1 MTDTLVSLVR
11 QLGPRD
17 HLRFPELARISATI
31 EAYAEGTPPKLEA
44 FLEALGDQADQV
56 TIAFERDD
64 GNYQYRHFGSRL
76 ADDAGF
82 DMTGKSTADFDT
94 ITRNHIERSFQAT
107 QESGVALST
116 VMEAAPGSAVNSW
129 QRVVYPID
137 LDSGPH
143 MLTMV
148 KPLYKALD
156 TIHAR
161 RDDVAV
167 CVVPLRAAEAKNGY
181 ALATREPI
189 DRYLDAPNISLIET
203 FVESVITPE
212 QTPSVGT
219 LIATQSL
226 EIIDKSGE
234 TLCVILDIVHGFTAP
249 FLVILNATASTQTNE
264 QLRST
269 THLLK
274 ASFELGRLGS
284 WINSGR
290 GDGRFRIAPELATM
304 MGVAIGRDG
313 LVDLKELRQHY
324 DEELRQKTEKAV
336 EACWQDGTSYVVEGG
351 MTRSDGQHLQVRI
364 SGSPMR
370 DEAGRVISL
379 FGLVQD
385 ISAEQAARE
394 QLRESEERFRDFA
407 ASASDWCWET
417 DEEHRFVEFTNSTD
431 PASQN
436 LQANYVG
443 KTRLDL
449 NVVEEDRQI
458 IEAHFE
464 DLKARR
470 PFSEL
475 VYRMNSEEED
485 GGVYSLQ
492 IAGKPRFAADGTFLG
507 YRGIA
512 RNITDKVESENEN
525 RENQLALKTAQSIA
539 KLGHWVTDLNSR
551 STRWSDGL
559 VALLGFE
566 CEQARAT
573 DAQQANARPDEDC
586 TFQMP
591 SWRELLARIHRSDR
605 TMFNDRLRRAA
616 AGETVEPLDIRYFL
630 PGARDAQH
638 FRIMMRLKEATTSH
652 GAQLMGVAQD
662 VSDLKRA
669 QNELEKRSATLC
681 EAQEMGGIGDWQ
693 FDLATKEVTWSRH
706 LYTILGLDPD
716 HFVPSSK
723 AFLSLCANEDREAI
737 HAEHTAALEG
747 KPSSSIDVQAR
758 RGDGTFGYYTM
769 MTKPLFDEQ
778 GTITGLFGTLQ
789 DITDRKHSEKQLRN
803 LAFFDPLT
811 GLANRALFS
820 RELRDVMYGVQTSG
834 GSAALL
840 LLDLDHFKEVNDTL
854 GHAAGDELLRTIA
867 RIVKEH
873 VDDRGFVARLGG
885 DEFAVIIRDY
895 YSVECLERFAN
906 SIIDRMTG
914 ILKLERGEVM
924 TGTSLGI
931 ALIPQDGGDA
941 EQALRNADL
950 ALYMAKDEGRGKALF
965 FTPDMSHSV
974 QARLNLARDLRL
986 AINNN
991 DLETRYQGQVHLTTG
1006 RVAGFET
1013 LVRWKH
1019 PTRGYISPAEFI
1031 PVAESSS
1038 LICDIGLWVLR
1049 DACQTGKAWLDAG
1062 EPERMIS
1069 VNVSAAQIWQS
1080 DFEDDVIAIIKET
1093 GYPPRLLC
1101 LELTESVF
1109 ADHGE
1114 GRVRKALARFKE
1126 AGIRLAVDD
1135 FGTGYSS
1142 LGYLN
1147 DLPFDE
1153 LKIDRCFI
1161 AGVHQAPEKA
1171 RLLQGIIALGRGLG
1185 MSVIGEGAEEDGEIA
1200 LLRAYGCDFVQGFA
1214 YMRPEV
1220 ADEALRC
1227 AEQLEFSLA
1236 EASANTL
1243 PVAREPLKQTG

>member
-1 MTDTLVSLVR
+1 LTDTPISLVR

-31 EAYAEGTPPKLEA
+31 DAYANGTAPTLDA
-44 FLEALGDQADQV
+44 FLDALGDQADYV

-64 GNYQYRHFGSRL
+64 GSYQYRHFGARL
-76 ADDAGF
+76 ANDAGF
-82 DMTGKSTADFDT
+82 DMSGKSTADFDT

-107 QESGVALST
+107 KESGVALCT
-116 VMEAAPGSAVNSW
+116 VMEAAPGSLVNSW
-129 QRVVYPID
+129 QRVVYPVA

-156 TIHAR
+156 AIHAH
-161 RDDVAV
+161 RDNVAV
-167 CVVPLRAAEAKNGY
+167 CVVPLRAEDTKSDY

-189 DRYLDAPNISLIET
+189 DRYLGELDISPIEG
-203 FVESVITPE
+203 FVASVVRSGDTPR
-212 QTPSVGT
+212 VGT
-219 LIATQSL
+219 LIATRSVEIEDKTGDVLSL
-226 EIIDKSGE
+226 
-234 TLCVILDIVHGFTAP
+234 ILDIVHGFTTP
-249 FLVILNATASTQTNE
+249 FLIIINATGATQTNE

-290 GDGRFRIAPELATM
+290 KDGRFRIAPELATM
-304 MGVAIGRDG
+304 IGVAIGRDG
-313 LVDLKELRQHY
+313 LVDLEELRQHY
-324 DEELRQKTEKAV
+324 DADLRAKTEKAV
-336 EACWQDGTSYVVEGG
+336 ETCWQDGTSYVVEGG
-351 MTRSDGQHLQVRI
+351 ITRGDGQRLQVRI

-370 DEAGRVISL
+370 DEAGRIISL

-385 ISAEQAARE
+385 ISAEHAARE

-407 ASASDWCWET
+407 TSASDWCWET
-417 DEEHRFVEFTNSTD
+417 DEEHRFVDFTQSTD
-431 PASQN
+431 PASRH
-436 LQANYVG
+436 LQAKYVG
-443 KTRLDL
+443 KTRRDL
-449 NVVEEDRQI
+449 RLVEEDRYI
-458 IEAHFE
+458 IDAHFE
-464 DLKARR
+464 DLEAHR
-470 PFSEL
+470 PFDEL
-475 VYRMNSEEED
+475 VYRMHAED
-485 GGVYSLQ
+485 NDETVYSLQ
-492 IAGKPRFAADGTFLG
+492 IAGKPRFAVDGTFLG

-512 RNITDKVESENEN
+512 RNITEKLEAEYEN

-539 KLGHWVTDLNSR
+539 KLGHWVTDLNR
-551 STRWSDGL
+551 KSTRWSDGL
-559 VALLGFE
+559 VALLGFQSE
-566 CEQARAT
+566 AEETAETQLR
-573 DAQQANARPDEDC
+573 DLESSEGNA
-586 TFQMP
+586 FQMP
-591 SWRELLARIHRSDR
+591 SWRELLARIHRADR
-605 TMFNDRLRRAA
+605 IRFNNCLRQAA
-616 AGETVEPLDIRYFL
+616 AGEAVEPLDIRYFL
-630 PGARDAQH
+630 PGRRGAH
-638 FRIMMRLKEATTSH
+638 YFRIMMRLKDATASH
-652 GAQLMGVAQD
+652 GPQLMGVAQD

-669 QNELEKRSATLC
+669 QKELEKRSATLS

-693 FDLATKEVTWSRH
+693 YDLATKKVTWSRH
-706 LYTILGLDPD
+706 LYTILGLNPE
-716 HFVPSSK
+716 HFVPTPE
-723 AFLSLCANEDREAI
+723 AILSLCANEDCEAI
-737 HAEHTAALEG
+737 RAEHAAALEG

-769 MTKPLFDEQ
+769 MSKPMFDDQ
-778 GTITGLFGTLQ
+778 GNITGLFGTLQ
-789 DITDRKHSEKQLRN
+789 DITERKHSEKQLRN

-854 GHAAGDELLRTIA
+854 GHAAGDELLRTVA

-873 VDDRGFVARLGG
+873 VDERGFVARLGG

-895 YSVECLERFAN
+895 ASVECLERFAN
-906 SIIDRMTG
+906 SIITRLTG
-914 ILKLERGEVM
+914 VLKLERGEVL

-941 EQALRNADL
+941 ERALRNADL

-986 AINNN
+986 AIENN
-991 DLETRYQGQVHLTTG
+991 DLETRFQGQVHLKTG
-1006 RVAGFET
+1006 KVAGFET

-1049 DACQTGKAWLDAG
+1049 DACETGKAWLDAG

-1080 DFEDDVIAIIKET
+1080 DFEDDVIAIIEET
-1093 GYPPRLLC
+1093 GFPPRLLC

-1114 GRVRKALARFKE
+1114 GRVRKALARFK
-1126 AGIRLAVDD
+1126 AVGIRLAVDD

-1147 DLPFDE
+1147 ELPFDE
-1153 LKIDRCFI
+1153 LKIDRCFV

-1185 MSVIGEGAEEDGEIA
+1185 MSVIGEGAEEEGEIA
-1200 LLRAYGCDFVQGFA
+1200 LLRAYGCDVVQGFA
-1214 YMRPEV
+1214 YMRPET
-1220 ADEALRC
+1220 AEEALRC

-1236 EASANTL
+1236 ENANKL
-1243 PVAREPLKQTG
+1243 PIVSEALKQTG

>member
-1 MTDTLVSLVR
+1 MTDTPISLVR

-17 HLRFPELARISATI
+17 HLRFPELACISASI
-31 EAYAEGTPPKLEA
+31 DAYADGPPPKLEA

-56 TIAFERDD
+56 TIAYERED
-64 GNYQYRHFGSRL
+64 GSYQYRHFGARL
-76 ADDAGF
+76 ANDAGF

-94 ITRNHIERSFQAT
+94 ITRHHIERSFQAT
-107 QESGVALST
+107 KESGVALST
-116 VMEAAPGSAVNSW
+116 IMEAAPGSLVNSW
-129 QRVVYPID
+129 QRVVYPIV

-143 MLTMV
+143 VLTMV

-156 TIHAR
+156 AIHAR

-167 CVVPLRAAEAKNGY
+167 CVVPLRAEESKNTY
-181 ALATREPI
+181 TLATHEPI
-189 DRYLDAPNISLIET
+189 ERYLGPIDIAPIEA
-203 FVESVITPE
+203 FVGSVVSPES
-212 QTPSVGT
+212 TPSVGT

-226 EIIDKSGE
+226 EIQDENGQP
-234 TLCVILDIVHGFTAP
+234 LHLILDMVHGFTAP
-249 FLVILNATASTQTNE
+249 FLVVVNATSSTQTNE
-264 QLRST
+264 KLRSI

-290 GDGRFRIAPELATM
+290 EDGRFRIAPELATM
-304 MGVAIGRDG
+304 MGVGIGRDG
-313 LVDLKELRQHY
+313 LVDLEELRQHY
-324 DEELRQKTEKAV
+324 DDDLRAATEAAV
-336 EACWQDGTSYVVEGG
+336 EACWKEGTSYVVEGSL
-351 MTRSDGQHLQVRI
+351 TRTDGQRLQVRI

-370 DEAGRVISL
+370 DEAGRIISL

-385 ISAEQAARE
+385 ITAEQAVRD

-431 PASQN
+431 PASRH
-436 LQANYVG
+436 LQAKYVG
-443 KTRLDL
+443 KTRRDL
-449 NVVEEDRQI
+449 HIVEEDRWI
-458 IEAHFE
+458 VDAHFKDLEAH
-464 DLKARR
+464 R
-470 PFSEL
+470 PFDEL
-475 VYRMNSEEED
+475 VYRIHSEDDED
-485 GGVYSLQ
+485 TIYSLE

-507 YRGIA
+507 YRGTA
-512 RNITDKVESENEN
+512 RNITEKLDAEHEN

-559 VALLGFE
+559 VALLGFQSE
-566 CEQARAT
+566 ADTTAT
-573 DAQQANARPDEDC
+573 VQQGDRQFSERNA
-586 TFQMP
+586 FQMP
-591 SWRELLARIHRSDR
+591 SWRELLARIHRADR
-605 TMFNDRLRRAA
+605 VKFNDCLRRAA

-630 PGARDAQH
+630 PGTRGARY
-638 FRIMMRLKEATTSH
+638 FRIMMRLKEATSSH

-669 QNELEKRSATLC
+669 QDELEKRSATLC

-693 FDLATKEVTWSRH
+693 FDLATKELTWSRH

-716 HFVPSSK
+716 HFEPTSQ

-737 HAEHTAALEG
+737 RAEHSAALDG

-873 VDDRGFVARLGG
+873 VDERGFVARLGG

-895 YSVECLERFAN
+895 SSVECLERFAN
-906 SIIDRMTG
+906 SIITKLTG
-914 ILKLERGEVM
+914 ILKLERGEVL

-941 EQALRNADL
+941 EQALRSADL

-986 AINNN
+986 AIENN

-1006 RVAGFET
+1006 KVAGFET

-1049 DACQTGKAWLDAG
+1049 DACETGKAWLDAG

-1114 GRVRKALARFKE
+1114 GRVRKALARFKKV
-1126 AGIRLAVDD
+1126 GIRLAVDD

-1214 YMRPEV
+1214 YMRPET
-1220 ADEALRC
+1220 AEEALRC

-1236 EASANTL
+1236 ENANQL
-1243 PVAREPLKQTG
+1243 SVVSEPLKQAG